1 METRLIIAYALIA
14 LMTSFAILG
23 LVMLQ
28 RKRAAKLRRD
38 AGQSPRPR

>member
-14 LMTSFAILG
+14 LMASFAIFA

-28 RKRAAKLRRD
+28 RKRTAKLRRD
-38 AGQSPRPR
+38 AGQSPRP

>member
-14 LMTSFAILG
+14 LMASLAIFG

-28 RKRAAKLRRD
+28 RKRNAKLRRD
-38 AGQSPRPR
+38 AGQSPRP